1 LTAEASRGALGL
13 PSHMLDTRNASGRRF
28 EHVSPRLRSDVLDRY
43 TSDRTQRSLFRF
55 GSLASGSDRLQ
66 ILYSGANAHF
76 GSLSWTASLNCLAS
90 GHWPPRLLVAT
101 QNSGQHVKMPHA
113 GFQSLEGWTLLL
125 IFERK
130 KKDHLAA
137 VSPKSDQV
145 FRSGGY
151 DRGRR

>member
-1 LTAEASRGALGL
+1 
-13 PSHMLDTRNASGRRF
+13 MLDTRNASDRRS
-28 EHVSPRLRSDVLDRY
+28 EHESPQLQSDVLDRY
-43 TSDRTQRSLFRF
+43 TSDRTQRSLSRF
-55 GSLASGSDRLQ
+55 GSLADGSERLQ
-66 ILYSGANAHF
+66 IPYCGANAHF
-76 GSLSWTASLNCLAS
+76 GSLSWTPPNCLAS
-90 GHWPPRLLVAT
+90 VALGT
-101 QNSGQHVKMPHA
+101 STQGAAQNSGQHVKMPHA

-145 FRSGGY
+145 FRSGGC